1 MGPHNLFIA
10 PAQWRMKRCGC
21 MKNFPSAAEDP
32 RASRALGRF
41 AAVQMVVQGVQN
53 GLSMVHAAEQAAQQ
67 PWDGRYFS
75 AQTIEDWYYAY
86 RKGQFAALQDQPRA
100 DRGKHK
106 TLDPAAV
113 EALLK
118 LRRDHPQ
125 LTVKALIGELVR
137 QGVLQPGSFSDSTVQ
152 RRLAEAGLDR
162 QSLRAG
168 AGLVAGPTK
177 AFEVPLPNLLWMAD
191 CMYGPTLKSGDE
203 TTQRTYLFALL
214 DDCSRLCVHGQFYG
228 HERLEY
234 FLDTLRR
241 ALQTRGLPDKLYTD
255 NGAAF
260 RSQHLGIVCA
270 NLGIRLLHAKPYHA
284 WSKGKIERFF
294 STVQTQFLP
303 PLVFTPV
310 HSVEELNQRFW
321 QWLETDYHQRTHTAL
336 GAESPAQR
344 FARLGTSL
352 RLLAANAPLD
362 RLFFMRVNRRVRK
375 DATFSL
381 GADLWE
387 VATHLRGQLIT
398 VRFDPVSC
406 ARMEVWLG
414 ERFIGL
420 AVRCDKHRNAKI
432 HIVTNDYDRE
442 IY

>member
-1 MGPHNLFIA
+1 
-10 PAQWRMKRCGC
+10 
-21 MKNFPSAAEDP
+21 
-32 RASRALGRF
+32 
-41 AAVQMVVQGVQN
+41 
-53 GLSMVHAAEQAAQQ
+53 
-67 PWDGRYFS
+67 
-75 AQTIEDWYYAY
+75 
-86 RKGQFAALQDQPRA
+86 
-100 DRGKHK
+100 
-106 TLDPAAV
+106 
-113 EALLK
+113 
-118 LRRDHPQ
+118 
-125 LTVKALIGELVR
+125 LTVKALIDELVR
-137 QGVLQPGSFSDSTVQ
+137 QGVLQPGCFSASTVQ

-168 AGLVAGPTK
+168 SGLIAGPTK
-177 AFEVPLPNLLWMAD
+177 AFEVALPNLLWMAD
-191 CMYGPTLKSGDE
+191 CMYGPTLQSGAA
-203 TTQRTYLFALL
+203 TAQRTYLFALL
-214 DDCSRLCVHGQFYG
+214 DDCSRLCVHGQFYE

-241 ALQTRGLPDKLYTD
+241 ALQTRGVPDKLYTD

-310 HSVEELNQRFW
+310 RSVEELNERFW
-321 QWLETDYHQRTHTAL
+321 QWLETEYHQRAHTAL
-336 GAESPAQR
+336 GGEAPAQR
-344 FARLGTSL
+344 FGRLGTAL
-352 RLLAANAPLD
+352 RVLAGNAPLE
-362 RLFFMRVNRRVRK
+362 RLFFTRVNRRVRK

-387 VATHLRGQLIT
+387 VATHLRGQVIT
-398 VRFDPVSC
+398 ARFDPVSLT
-406 ARMEVWLG
+406 RMEVWLG

-442 IY
+442 VY

>member
-1 MGPHNLFIA
+1 MNKLT
-10 PAQWRMKRCGC
+10 
-21 MKNFPSAAEDP
+21 SAAENP
-32 RASRALGRF
+32 RETRALARF
-41 AAVQMVVQGVQN
+41 AAVQAVVQGVQN
-53 GLSMVHAAEQAAQQ
+53 GQSMAHAAHQAALQL
-67 PWDGRYFS
+67 WAGRYFS
-75 AQTIEDWYYAY
+75 SATIEDWYYDY
-86 RKGQFAALQDQPRA
+86 RRGQFAALQDQPRS
-100 DRGKHK
+100 DRGKHR

-113 EALLK
+113 EALCK
-118 LRRDHPQ
+118 LRGEHPL
-125 LTVKALIGELVR
+125 LTVRALIGEVVR
-137 QGVLQPGSFSDSTVQ
+137 QGLLEPGSFSESTIR

-168 AGLVAGPTK
+168 SGLVAGPTK
-177 AFEVPLPNLLWMAD
+177 AFELPLPNLLWMAD
-191 CMYGPTLKSGDE
+191 CMHGPTLKTGAE
-203 TTQRTYLFALL
+203 LAQRTYLFALL
-214 DDCSRLCVHGQFYG
+214 DDCSRLCVHGQFYE
-228 HERLEY
+228 HERLEG
-234 FLDTLRR
+234 FLDTLRH

-270 NLGIRLLHAKPYHA
+270 NLGIRLLHCKPYHS

-303 PLVFTPV
+303 TLLFTPV
-310 HSVEELNQRFW
+310 RSIEELNGRFW
-321 QWLETDYHQRTHTAL
+321 QWLETEYHQREHTAL
-336 GAESPAQR
+336 AGESPSRR

-352 RLLAANAPLD
+352 RLLEPNAPLD

-387 VATHLRGQLIT
+387 VATHLRGQVISA
-398 VRFDPVSC
+398 RFDPMSL

-414 ERFIGL
+414 DRFMGL
-420 AVRCDKHRNAKI
+420 AVRCDKHRNARI

>member
-1 MGPHNLFIA
+1 
-10 PAQWRMKRCGC
+10 
-21 MKNFPSAAEDP
+21 MKNFLAAAEDP
-32 RASRALGRF
+32 RENRALGRF

-53 GLSMVHAAEQAAQQ
+53 GLSMVHAAQQAAQQ
-67 PWDGRYFS
+67 PWDGRYF
-75 AQTIEDWYYAY
+75 AAPTIEDWYYAY
-86 RKGQFAALQDQPRA
+86 RKGQFAALQDQPRC
-100 DRGKHK
+100 DRGKHR

-118 LRRDHPQ
+118 LRGEHPL
-125 LTVKALIGELVR
+125 LTVKALIDELVR
-137 QGVLQPGSFSDSTVQ
+137 QGVLQPGSFSESTVQ

-162 QSLRAG
+162 RSLRAG
-168 AGLVAGPTK
+168 SGLIAGPTK
-177 AFEVPLPNLLWMAD
+177 AFEVALPNLLWMAD
-191 CMYGPTLKSGDE
+191 CMYGPTLQSGAQ
-203 TTQRTYLFALL
+203 TAQRTYLFALL
-214 DDCSRLCVHGQFYG
+214 DDCSRLCVHGQFYE

-241 ALQTRGLPDKLYTD
+241 ALQTRGVPDKLYSD

-310 HSVEELNQRFW
+310 RSVEELNRRFW
-321 QWLETDYHQRTHTAL
+321 QWLETEYHQREHTAL
-336 GAESPAQR
+336 GGESPAQR
-344 FARLGTSL
+344 FVRLGTAL
-352 RLLAANAPLD
+352 RLLPANAPLD
-362 RLFFMRVNRRVRK
+362 RLFFTRVNRRVRK

-387 VATHLRGQLIT
+387 VATHLRGQVIT
-398 VRFDPVSC
+398 ARFDPVSLT
-406 ARMEVWLG
+406 RMEVWLG

-442 IY
+442 VY

>member
-1 MGPHNLFIA
+1 
-10 PAQWRMKRCGC
+10 
-21 MKNFPSAAEDP
+21 MKNFLAAAEDP
-32 RASRALGRF
+32 RENRALGRF

-53 GLSMVHAAEQAAQQ
+53 GLSMVHAAQQAAQQ
-67 PWDGRYFS
+67 PWDGRYF
-75 AQTIEDWYYAY
+75 AAPTIEDWYYAY
-86 RKGQFAALQDQPRA
+86 RKGQFAALQDQPRC
-100 DRGKHK
+100 DRGKHR

-118 LRRDHPQ
+118 LRGEHPL
-125 LTVKALIGELVR
+125 LTVKALIDELVR
-137 QGVLQPGSFSDSTVQ
+137 QGVLQPGSFSASTVQ

-168 AGLVAGPTK
+168 SGLIAGPTK
-177 AFEVPLPNLLWMAD
+177 AFEVALPNLLWMAD
-191 CMYGPTLKSGDE
+191 CMYGPTLQSGAQ
-203 TTQRTYLFALL
+203 TAQRTYLFALL
-214 DDCSRLCVHGQFYG
+214 DDCSRLCVHGQFYE

-241 ALQTRGLPDKLYTD
+241 ALQTRGVPDKLYSD

-310 HSVEELNQRFW
+310 RSVEELNRRFW
-321 QWLETDYHQRTHTAL
+321 QWLETEYHQREHTAL
-336 GAESPAQR
+336 GGESPAQR
-344 FARLGTSL
+344 FVRLGTAL
-352 RLLAANAPLD
+352 RLLPANAPLD
-362 RLFFMRVNRRVRK
+362 RLFFTRVNRRVRK

-387 VATHLRGQLIT
+387 VATHLRGQVIT
-398 VRFDPVSC
+398 ARFDPVSLT
-406 ARMEVWLG
+406 RMEVWLG

-442 IY
+442 VY

>member
-1 MGPHNLFIA
+1 
-10 PAQWRMKRCGC
+10 
-21 MKNFPSAAEDP
+21 MKNFPSAAENP
-32 RASRALGRF
+32 RDNRALGRF
-41 AAVQMVVQGVQN
+41 AAVQMVVQGVQQ
-53 GLSMVHAAEQAAQQ
+53 GLSMAHAAQQAALQ
-67 PWDGRYFS
+67 PWDGRYF
-75 AQTIEDWYYAY
+75 AAPTIEDWYYAY
-86 RKGQFAALQDQPRA
+86 RKGQFAALQDQARS
-100 DRGKHK
+100 DRGKHR

-118 LRRDHPQ
+118 LRREHPA
-125 LTVKALIGELVR
+125 LTVKALSNELVR
-137 QGVLQPGSFSDSTVQ
+137 QGLLQPGTFSDSTIQ
-152 RRLAEAGLDR
+152 RRLVEAGLDR

-168 AGLVAGPTK
+168 SGLVAGPTK

-191 CMYGPTLKSGDE
+191 CMYGPTLQTGGAA
-203 TTQRTYLFALL
+203 QRTYLFALL
-214 DDCSRLCVHGQFYG
+214 DDCSRLCVHGQFYA

-241 ALQTRGLPDKLYTD
+241 AVQTRGLPDKLYTD

-270 NLGIRLLHAKPYHA
+270 NLGIRLLHAKPYHS

-310 HSVEELNQRFW
+310 RSLEELNRRFW
-321 QWLETDYHQRTHTAL
+321 QWLETEYHQRGHTAL
-336 GAESPAQR
+336 AGESPAQR

-352 RLLAANAPLD
+352 RLLEANAPLD
-362 RLFFMRVNRRVRK
+362 RLFFTRVNRRVRK

-387 VATHLRGQLIT
+387 VATHLRGQVIT
-398 VRFDPVSC
+398 ARFDPVSC